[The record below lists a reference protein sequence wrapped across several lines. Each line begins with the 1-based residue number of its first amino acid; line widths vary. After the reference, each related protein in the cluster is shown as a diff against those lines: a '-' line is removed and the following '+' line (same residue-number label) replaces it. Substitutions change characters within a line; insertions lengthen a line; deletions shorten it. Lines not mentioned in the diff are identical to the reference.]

1 MTQVPFQTT
10 DETKVHRWFGVEYN
24 NEAWELVERPTRTA
38 EETERMIALAHAAL
52 LHWSEAGNALNEQR
66 AWCLLATAYTLGKK
80 HLEGVFAAEKC
91 LALAAKNDE
100 VQTTFDRAT
109 AHGCAM
115 QAYGAASMVM
125 RASEQA
131 KLAHAAAEQLDE
143 DDRAVYQKLYGL
155 QRTRAHG

>member
-1 MTQVPFQTT
+1 MAHAPFDLV
-10 DETKVHRWFGVEYN
+10 DEVKVHRWFGVEYN
-24 NEAWELVERPTRTA
+24 NEAWNLVERPSRTPA
-38 EETERMIALAHAAL
+38 ENERMVALAHAAL
-52 LHWSEAGNALNEQR
+52 LHWSKAGNELNEQR
-66 AWCLLATAYTLGKK
+66 AWCLLATAETLAGRNR
-80 HLEGVFAAEKC
+80 EAIFAAEKC
-91 LALAAKNDE
+91 LELAAKNGDA
-100 VQTTFDRAT
+100 QTTFDRAT

-155 QRTRAHG
+155 QRTRAH